1 MPYVQEKLGNL
12 YQKLDLLYKSEN
24 TKMHKL
30 FKKNLIQGKPQFMF
44 LKQYYPVFIQVTII
58 RLTLKWKTTY
68 KARLMNIKK
77 KQFLIPS
84 ALP

>member
-12 YQKLDLLYKSEN
+12 YQKLELLYKSEN

-30 FKKNLIQGKPQFMF
+30 FLKNLIQAKPQFWL

-58 RLTLKWKTTY
+58 RLTPK
-68 KARLMNIKK
+68 
-77 KQFLIPS
+77 
-84 ALP
+84 